1 MAVQSGAVQ
10 GATNY
15 DQVTQGIEGLSA
27 EKVREYTCA
36 GLANDWE
43 EESSRS
49 VTWIILKNLFIVF
62 NLMIF
67 PLLALLL
74 VLGQYKDVISVGGIA
89 LLNTLIN
96 IYQEIR
102 AKLALDRIRVEHP
115 ATTTVLRGGEIHEIA
130 VREVVVGD
138 YLLLGAGE
146 RVVGDADLIAVR
158 HLEMDESML
167 TGESDYVPK
176 NAGDEVLAGS
186 FVIAGMA
193 VACVT
198 RLGQKA
204 YIQKIVSFSRKYVNR
219 RTLLERRVDIL
230 VRISMALCFVI
241 AGLLLIMYRPFTN
254 DLLDP
259 LRFIVASVTSLI
271 PQGLVLIVT
280 LAFALG
286 VITFARRG
294 ILFSRINAVESLA
307 NIDVL
312 CMDKTGTLTHN
323 TIVLEKIVPLLDGAE
338 EKEYVRELLAAF
350 AHGLSA
356 KNKTIEALLASPL
369 CAGSAGAGG
378 AGHSGAPEGWSA
390 ADEIPFKSANK
401 FSVVRAKREEARR
414 EEVLRNDAAST
425 PPPGDASAARGD
437 DVLDIVFGAAE
448 FIAPRFADP
457 SLAAG
462 LQERIRAYE
471 NEGQRTLI
479 LAVRQAP
486 RAMELHE
493 DTLTGLIPRALVV
506 FSEALKEEAG
516 EILAHFAE
524 RGVRQVLISGD
535 SLDTV
540 QCIAKKLSL
549 PGAENGMSGGELAR
563 LAKACE
569 EESHSGTAEELSV
582 THLRPK
588 GACGAETPR
597 SGEAPKSDEESSAA
611 KEMRER
617 ILSCNVFA
625 RVLPEQKQTI
635 IRTFRSAGHHVAMVG
650 DGVNDVLALKESELS
665 IAMGSGGS
673 MVKDVSDIVLVNNRF
688 DMLPG
693 LLAEGEQIIS
703 RIRDCARVFTLK
715 NSYALLLILGTLALG
730 MTFPFYPQQITM
742 INFVTITLP
751 LLYIVKFSPSR
762 ARIEPGF
769 IWGIVK
775 FSLSIA
781 CLIAG
786 ASFALNALASAAHPN
801 LALQETLGVGW
812 LIGRVMQNPSHYVQT
827 LSIVPIIFMASFVFI
842 ALAYSSRRIK
852 PDANVPR
859 SHGPSRSEANVPQSA
874 GASVLRDAN
883 VPRSHGP
890 SRRSRSEMRPSFRTE
905 SEDAERGRSARDRE
919 PQGAEAPQS
928 AGASVLRDA
937 NVPRSH
943 GPSRSEANVP
953 QSAGAEGF
961 WMRSFPLWL
970 SIGLCG
976 VFFGSMYTPAV
987 ADFFE
992 FVPLRAGDYALIAK
1006 VLIPALILEALLLW
1020 LFLRRR

>member
-1 MAVQSGAVQ
+1 VTGSVQAGANQ
-10 GATNY
+10 AATNY
-15 DQVTQGIEGLSA
+15 DQVIQGIHGLSS
-27 EKVREYTCA
+27 EKVREYTRA

-49 VTWIILKNLFIVF
+49 IAWIILKNLFIIF

-74 VLGQYKDVISVGGIA
+74 MLGQYKDVISVGGIA

-115 ATTTVLRGGEIHEIA
+115 ATTTVLRDGEIREIA
-130 VREVVVGD
+130 VRDVVVED
-138 YLLLGAGE
+138 HLLLGAGE
-146 RVVGDADLIAVR
+146 RVVGDAELIAVR

-167 TGESDYVPK
+167 TGESDYVSK
-176 NAGDEVLAGS
+176 NVGDEVLAGS

-193 VACVT
+193 VARVT

-230 VRISMALCFVI
+230 VRISMGLCFAI
-241 AGLLLIMYRPFTN
+241 AGLLLVIYRPFTN

-271 PQGLVLIVT
+271 PQGLVLVVT

-286 VITFARRG
+286 VIAFARRG

-307 NIDVL
+307 HIDLL

-323 TIVLEKIVPLLDGAE
+323 TIALEKIVPLAAGAE
-338 EKEYVRELLAAF
+338 EEARSVEFLSVF
-350 AHGLSA
+350 AHGLSSR
-356 KNKTIEALLASPL
+356 NKTIEALLASCNTSPF
-369 CAGSAGAGG
+369 GK
-378 AGHSGAPEGWSA
+378 GWTYV
-390 ADEIPFKSANK
+390 DEIPFKSANK
-401 FSVVRAKREEARR
+401 FSVVRAARGEASRG
-414 EEVLRNDAAST
+414 EASR
-425 PPPGDASAARGD
+425 GEAARGEASRGEASRGEASRYGACAYIKPEEGCTRHAPD
-437 DVLDIVFGAAE
+437 GHGQEVFDIVFGAAE

-457 SLAAG
+457 SLIAD
-462 LQERIRAYE
+462 LQEKIRGYE

-479 LAVRQAP
+479 LALRPASQGL
-486 RAMELHE
+486 ELDE
-493 DTLTGLIPRALVV
+493 DTLTGLSPRALVV

-516 EILAHFAE
+516 EILAHFAG

-549 PGAENGMSGGELAR
+549 PGAENGMSGGELAE
-563 LAKACE
+563 LAKE
-569 EESHSGTAEELSV
+569 
-582 THLRPK
+582 
-588 GACGAETPR
+588 CGADAT
-597 SGEAPKSDEESSAA
+597 GAA
-611 KEMRER
+611 AIKMRER

-625 RVLPEQKQTI
+625 RVLPEQKQAI
-635 IRTFRSAGHHVAMVG
+635 VRAFRDAGHHVAMVG

-693 LLAEGEQIIS
+693 LLTEGEQIIS
-703 RIRDCARVFTLK
+703 RIRDCARVFALK

-762 ARIEPGF
+762 ARVEPGF
-769 IWGIVK
+769 VWGIVK
-775 FSLSIA
+775 FSFSIA
-781 CLIAG
+781 FLIAA
-786 ASFALNALASAAHPN
+786 ASFALNSMASATWPN
-801 LALQETLGVGW
+801 LAIQETLGVGW
-812 LIGRVMQNPSHYVQT
+812 LIGRFMQNPSHYVQT

-842 ALAYSSRRIK
+842 ALAYS
-852 PDANVPR
+852 A
-859 SHGPSRSEANVPQSA
+859 
-874 GASVLRDAN
+874 
-883 VPRSHGP
+883 
-890 SRRSRSEMRPSFRTE
+890 SRRSPAGGQSAPRTARTARTE
-905 SEDAERGRSARDRE
+905 CGRGQAAG
-919 PQGAEAPQS
+919 PQGERDS
-928 AGASVLRDA
+928 IWLRA
-937 NVPRSH
+937 
-943 GPSRSEANVP
+943 
-953 QSAGAEGF
+953 
-961 WMRSFPLWL
+961 FPLLL
-970 SIGLCG
+970 SLGLCV
-976 VFFGSMYTPAV
+976 VFFGAMYIPSV
-987 ADFFE
+987 AAFFE
-992 FVPLRAGDYALIAK
+992 FVPLRAGDYVLIAK
-1006 VLIPALILEALLLW
+1006 VLIPALIVQAILLW
-1020 LFLRRR
+1020 LFLRRRPAGRSGVC